1 MRRFSFRFAARALLA
16 LAACAPSVTVQP
28 AAAQQASAIAPGY
41 TRVWILRQYEPSES
55 LRTPVMYINGTPI
68 GASQPGTIFYRDL
81 PAGAYRVTVDSC
93 TTDVGQ
99 AADLNLVPGTSVT
112 LEIQSL
118 SSSMRAWGCM
128 VKEAF
133 YVRQIDPARAQIYLP
148 QLAYLGPR

>member
-16 LAACAPSVTVQP
+16 LAACAASLLVQP
-28 AAAQQASAIAPGY
+28 AAAQQGSAIAPGY
-41 TRVWILRQYEPSES
+41 SRMWILRQYEPSES
-55 LRTPVMYINGTPI
+55 LRTPVMYINGAPI

-81 PAGAYRVTVDSC
+81 PAGAYHVTVDSC

-99 AADLNLVPGTSVT
+99 AADVNLPPGTSVT

>member
-1 MRRFSFRFAARALLA
+1 MELEMRPSFFRFALRTVLA
-16 LAACAPSVTVQP
+16 LAACASSLLAEPAVAQQQP
-28 AAAQQASAIAPGY
+28 ALAPGY
-41 TRVWILRQYEPSES
+41 ARLWILRQYEPSES
-55 LRTPVMYINGTPI
+55 LRTPVMYINGAPI

-128 VKEAF
+128 VKENF
-133 YVRQIDPARAQIYLP
+133 YVRQIDPARA
-148 QLAYLGPR
+148 

>member
-1 MRRFSFRFAARALLA
+1 MSRFSLCATRSLLA
-16 LAACAPSVTVQP
+16 LAACAPCLLGVP
-28 AAAQQASAIAPGY
+28 AAAQQGPAIPQGY
-41 TRVWILRQYEPSES
+41 ARIWILRQYEPSDS
-55 LRTPVMYINGTPI
+55 LRTPVMYINGAPI

-99 AADLNLVPGTSVT
+99 AADLNLASGSQVD

-118 SSSMRAWGCM
+118 SSSMRAWGCL
-128 VKEAF
+128 VNEDF

-148 QLAYLGPR
+148 QLGFLGPR

>member
-1 MRRFSFRFAARALLA
+1 MRPFSFRFAARGLLA
-16 LAACAPSVTVQP
+16 LAAWAPSVIVQP

-55 LRTPVMYINGTPI
+55 LRTPVMYINGAPI
-68 GASQPGTIFYRDL
+68 GASQPGTIFYCDL
-81 PAGAYRVTVDSC
+81 PAGSYRVTVDSC